1 VPTDGN
7 QTADGSSASVIVV
20 GGGFA
25 GVGCAK
31 ELGKHHIDVTLLDRH
46 NYHQFQPLL
55 YQVATGELAIADV
68 ARPLRGIFTRD
79 ETVDVRMAE
88 VVGIDPDTAS
98 VTLAGGETMSAD
110 YLVVASGSI
119 PNYFGT
125 PGAERHAFPLY
136 SATDAEQL
144 RSRLFQVF
152 EDADADP
159 TRIDEGALNIVVIGG
174 GPTGVETAGA
184 VADLVNEVMPRRY
197 HDLDVRRARIYLVD
211 HGQVVLAAF
220 SDKAH
225 DYAAERLKK
234 LGVKLLL
241 GTGVTEVA
249 ADHVVLTD
257 GSEIKSRT
265 VVWGGGIK
273 ADDLT
278 GFDQLDRG
286 RAGRLTALAD
296 LTVEGHPNV
305 YAIGDVANIPDHD
318 GEDLPQ
324 LGSVA
329 LQAGRWAAQNIVADI
344 AGKPRTPFR
353 YHDKGIM
360 AMIGRGSAVAEMGA
374 HHHELHGRVAFAAW
388 LGVHAWL
395 MSGVR
400 NKVDAFIAWAWDFL
414 GSSRGTSI
422 IDPQGARIDWGDDD
436 AHDDTGE

>member
-1 VPTDGN
+1 MP
-7 QTADGSSASVIVV
+7 S
-20 GGGFA
+20 
-25 GVGCAK
+25 K
-31 ELGKHHIDVTLLDRH
+31 
-46 NYHQFQPLL
+46 
-55 YQVATGELAIADV
+55 
-68 ARPLRGIFTRD
+68 
-79 ETVDVRMAE
+79 
-88 VVGIDPDTAS
+88 
-98 VTLAGGETMSAD
+98 
-110 YLVVASGSI
+110 
-119 PNYFGT
+119 
-125 PGAERHAFPLY
+125 
-136 SATDAEQL
+136 L

-152 EDADADP
+152 EDADAEP
-159 TRIDEGALNIVVIGG
+159 ARIDEGALNIVVIGG

-197 HDLDVRRARIYLVD
+197 HDMDVRPGPHLSRRSRTRSCCR
-211 HGQVVLAAF
+211 AF

-225 DYAAERLKK
+225 AYAAERLQK

-249 ADHVVLTD
+249 ADRVVLTD
-257 GSEIKSRT
+257 GSEIKTRT

-273 ADDLT
+273 ADDLS

-286 RAGRLTALAD
+286 RAGRLTALPD
-296 LTVEGHPNV
+296 LTVEGHPKV

-318 GEDLPQ
+318 GQDLPQ

-329 LQAGRWAAQNIVADI
+329 LQAGRWAAQNIVADVERQ
-344 AGKPRTPFR
+344 AAHAVPLSRQGDHGDDRP
-353 YHDKGIM
+353 
-360 AMIGRGSAVAEMGA
+360 GSAVAEMGP

-422 IDPQGARIDWGDDD
+422 IDPQGAAIDWGDE
-436 AHDDTGE
+436 ADDTRTARTTT

>member
-1 VPTDGN
+1 MAGD
-7 QTADGSSASVIVV
+7 ASATSVIVV

-31 ELGKHHIDVTLLDRH
+31 ELAKHDIAVTLLDRH

-55 YQVATGELAIADV
+55 YQVATGELAIADI
-68 ARPLRGIFTRD
+68 ARPLRGIFTKD
-79 ETVDVRMAE
+79 KTVDIKMVE
-88 VVGIDPDTAS
+88 VTGVDPNAPSVTTAS
-98 VTLAGGETMSAD
+98 GETLSAD
-110 YLVVASGSI
+110 YLVIASGSV
-119 PNYFGT
+119 PNFFGT
-125 PGAERHAFPLY
+125 PGAEEHGFPLY

-152 EDADADP
+152 EDADAEP
-159 TRIDEGALNIVVIGG
+159 SRIDEGALNIVVIGG

-184 VADLVNEVMPRRY
+184 VADLINEVMPRRY
-197 HDLDVRRARIYLVD
+197 HDMDVHRARIYLID
-211 HGQVVLAAF
+211 HGQVVLSAF

-225 DYAAERLKK
+225 EYAAKRLRH
-234 LGVKLLL
+234 LGVTLLL

-249 ADHVVLTD
+249 DDRVVLTD
-257 GSEIKSRT
+257 GSEIKTRV

-286 RAGRLTALAD
+286 RAGRLIALPD
-296 LTVEGHPNV
+296 LSVAGHPKV
-305 YAIGDVANIPDHD
+305 YAIGDIANIPDHD
-318 GEDLPQ
+318 GADLPQ

-329 LQAGRWAAQNIVADI
+329 LQAGRWAAQNIVADVQD
-344 AGKPRTPFR
+344 KPRTPFR

-360 AMIGRGSAVAEMGA
+360 AMIGRGAAVAEMGP

-400 NKVDAFIAWAWDFL
+400 NKVDAFIAWGWDFL

-422 IDPQGARIDWGDDD
+422 IDPEGARIDWGDTETD
-436 AHDDTGE
+436 E